1 MRPSPPR
8 RGRSIAAVPSPA
20 ARRAPAAAA
29 TAESIHIVKILDE
42 ACPACPAGEFARS
55 AGRPA
60 KRPGLP
66 WLARSGL
73 NWHDL
78 AAPGALAVSIWP
90 RMARSACSWHPCWID
105 VAALCGPGRPTG
117 SIWLPNEC
125 PIDTISQ
132 KNRFAYRRS
141 CFDAACFVRSDT
153 FLHASNLVC
162 YIILCETPLIWFKLF
177 LCMLC
182 HYPRRTRFNKT
193 SYGIG
198 VPLVVLE
205 ELSCHFRF
213 SPTFWLHCILYLARK
228 LVKT

>member
-1 MRPSPPR
+1 MADS
-8 RGRSIAAVPSPA
+8 RSEIMGEYPKVSRNSKYPYRKYSTRLVELASW
-20 ARRAPAAAA
+20 RAGQ
-29 TAESIHIVKILDE
+29 L
-42 ACPACPAGEFARS
+42 GFARS

-60 KRPGLP
+60 KRPGPP

-73 NWHDL
+73 NWLDL

-90 RMARSACSWHPCWID
+90 RMARSACSWHPCWVD
-105 VAALCGPGRPTG
+105 LAALCGPGRPTG

-162 YIILCETPLIWFKLF
+162 YRIFYETPLKT
-177 LCMLC
+177 
-182 HYPRRTRFNKT
+182 PQKPDTAPPDTR
-193 SYGIG
+193 GG
-198 VPLVVLE
+198 PQV
-205 ELSCHFRF
+205 
-213 SPTFWLHCILYLARK
+213 A
-228 LVKT
+228 